1 MSVHQPNKY
10 RSCCF
15 SYHISKKDATVN
27 SYGFFLLFRILGE
40 ARRLWKSLEVF
51 RSKHIKGSKERF
63 LLGHKHTICN
73 LEVLSR
79 VVSRQEVIRRSVK
92 HGQIQLHKPS
102 SGNPS
107 KHVGVASCLSD
118 RTSVS
123 WRGFLSPV
131 HTLISPPSPFR
142 SLPVSQTFFQRERE
156 REREREQHLQTFL
169 YYTDPLSSVAR
180 GSSRIN
186 VKTSFLDTATTG
198 HFDNYSCPLH
208 RFVILW
214 IKKKKNSNPASMW
227 SDFCEIKPVD
237 DSYFPSFLSFS
248 CRAFLSV
255 WHMKIKEFAW
265 VKL

>member
-27 SYGFFLLFRILGE
+27 SYGFFLLFWILGE

-73 LEVLSR
+73 LEVLSL
-79 VVSRQEVIRRSVK
+79 VVSRQEVTRRSVK

-142 SLPVSQTFFQRERE
+142 SLPVSQKFFQRERE
-156 REREREQHLQTFL
+156 RERERE
-169 YYTDPLSSVAR
+169 SSTCR
-180 GSSRIN
+180 P
-186 VKTSFLDTATTG
+186 
-198 HFDNYSCPLH
+198 SCTIPTHSVLLH
-208 RFVILW
+208 EVL
-214 IKKKKNSNPASMW
+214 P
-227 SDFCEIKPVD
+227 E
-237 DSYFPSFLSFS
+237 
-248 CRAFLSV
+248 
-255 WHMKIKEFAW
+255 
-265 VKL
+265 